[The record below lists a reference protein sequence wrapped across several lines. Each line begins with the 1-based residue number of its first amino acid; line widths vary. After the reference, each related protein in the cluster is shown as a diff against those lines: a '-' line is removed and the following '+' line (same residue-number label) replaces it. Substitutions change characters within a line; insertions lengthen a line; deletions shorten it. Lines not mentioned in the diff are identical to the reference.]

1 MMKTRRAR
9 NTLSTPK
16 NNLRNYKDNSLLSRR
31 LHSNSKWEVAE
42 KAIKIWTSTIV
53 HSENDTLLYAYYF
66 RIQYFEE
73 INQCNHV

>member
-9 NTLSTPK
+9 NTMNTPK

-31 LHSNSKWEVAE
+31 LHSNNKWEEAE

-73 INQCNHV
+73 INQCNRV